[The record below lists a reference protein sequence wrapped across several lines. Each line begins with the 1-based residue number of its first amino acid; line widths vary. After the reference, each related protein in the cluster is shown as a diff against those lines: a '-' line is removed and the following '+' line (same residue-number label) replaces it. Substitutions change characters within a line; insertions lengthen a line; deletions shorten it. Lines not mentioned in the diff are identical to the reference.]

1 VFLLFLTSL
10 CGGFLFFGEWKINT
24 RQFEIPTSQISL
36 RLAEIA
42 EIVFLVCFGFVEFRS
57 GSLLGFW
64 IGFLRF

>member
-1 VFLLFLTSL
+1 VFLLFLTSS
-10 CGGFLFFGEWKINT
+10 CGGFLIFGEWKINT

-36 RLAEIA
+36 RLAEI
-42 EIVFLVCFGFVEFRS
+42 VFLVCFGFVEYRS